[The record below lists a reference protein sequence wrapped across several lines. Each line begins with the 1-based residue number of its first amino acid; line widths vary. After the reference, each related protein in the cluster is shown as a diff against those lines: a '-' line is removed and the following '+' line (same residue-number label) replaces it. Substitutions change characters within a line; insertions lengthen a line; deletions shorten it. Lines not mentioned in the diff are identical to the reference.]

1 MQASLILGVSQ
12 KSIETEFY
20 MVDLPKILEAKAKEK
35 NNRVYEQILIHLA
48 TNNRALNEDD
58 HKEFMRNVAN
68 HIEINHNDQFD
79 REKFEQLRFLT
90 NSGANRM

>member
-1 MQASLILGVSQ
+1 MADIPIL
-12 KSIETEFY
+12 
-20 MVDLPKILEAKAKEK
+20 LEAKAKEK

-48 TNNRALNEDD
+48 TNNRALNDD
-58 HKEFMRNVAN
+58 DQKEFMRRVTE
-68 HIEINHNDQFD
+68 HISVKQNDQFD